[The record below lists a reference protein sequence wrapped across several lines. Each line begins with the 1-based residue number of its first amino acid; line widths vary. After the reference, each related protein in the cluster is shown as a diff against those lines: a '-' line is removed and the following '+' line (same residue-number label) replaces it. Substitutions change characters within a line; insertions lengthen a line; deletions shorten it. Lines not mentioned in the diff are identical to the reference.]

1 MSTYYQKNKE
11 ARIAYQKKYKEEHK
25 EEYNEYQKEYQ
36 KHYQHIY
43 SKGYAKEYRE
53 THRDRINKQK
63 LESYYRRVAKKEQKE
78 KEQIEKERLKKEKK
92 EVILYIPEPS
102 PEPIFVG
109 ISVGKNGNFVL
120 QW

>member
-1 MSTYYQKNKE
+1 MSTYYHKNKE
-11 ARIAYQKKYKEEHK
+11 ARLAYQKKYQEEHK
-25 EEYNEYQKEYQ
+25 EQYNEYQ

-53 THRDRINKQK
+53 THKDRINKQK
-63 LESYYRRVAKKEQKE
+63 LESYYRRIAKKEQKE

-92 EVILYIPEPS
+92 EKKEVVLYIPEPS